1 MSYPILFGPNGEP
14 AVGTSL
20 FMGNGYGVLSDA
32 LSCVVTEE
40 RNGGYELERLY
51 PIKGIHY
58 ELIAQRCILF
68 AETHPGPGEHNISSI
83 QPFRIYRITKP
94 LNGKVTVYAAH
105 FRYDLAGA
113 VLTPCTAHNAA
124 GAMAAVKNNSVGVES
139 FRFYT
144 DKSTEAEME
153 ITVPC
158 SVQSQL
164 AGKSGSILDLY
175 KGEYQFDAKVE
186 NNALVCNVHL
196 WNARGYNRG
205 VTIRYGKNLTD
216 LKQDENCASAYT
228 GVFPYWSGDSITVV
242 GDPLYLGNFDYK
254 KLKVVDFSSDFES
267 APTKAQLAEAASA
280 YATANQIG
288 VPTVSLTVSYIQLA
302 QSTEYANLAL
312 LEHVLLCDTVN
323 VYFEK
328 LGVNA
333 TAKVVKTVYNVILER
348 YDSIEIGEAKTS
360 VADTIVNQQREIE
373 NPEVSSSLRDAINR
387 ATNAITGN
395 LGGYV
400 VIHDSNEDG
409 KPDEI
414 LIMDSPSIASATK
427 VWRWN
432 NSGLGY
438 SSTGYAGPYETA
450 ITADGEIVAN
460 FMTTGTLDASQVTVI
475 NLNAG
480 SITSGTID
488 ASKITVKNLDAS
500 EIKSGSLSANYIVGG
515 TLDANQVSVI
525 NLNAS
530 NITSGTIDGN
540 SINVINLNASN
551 ITSGSLS
558 ANFIRGGTID
568 ANTINV
574 DNLNASN
581 LKFGYVAAGRISYA
595 GNHLASLYVTSLYA
609 MGNYSGTLLLV
620 DSSSPS
626 TWNSTFTRLTRTGV
640 STVSGGSQTATKSW
654 ADILAGVGSAAVFG

>member
-40 RNGGYELERLY
+40 RNGGYELEMLY

-254 KLKVVDFSSDFES
+254 KLKVVDFSSGFES

-302 QSTEYANLAL
+302 QSTEYADLAL

-333 TAKVVKTVYNVILER
+333 TAKVIKTVYNVILER

-438 SSTGYAGPYETA
+438 SSAGYAGPYETA

-515 TLDANQVSVI
+515 TLDASQV
-525 NLNAS
+525 
-530 NITSGTIDGN
+530 
-540 SINVINLNASN
+540 NVINLNASN
-551 ITSGSLS
+551 IVSGSLS
-558 ANFIRGGTID
+558 ADFISGGTID

-581 LKFGYVAAGRISYA
+581 LKFGYLAAARLSDSSK
-595 GNHLASLYVTSLYA
+595 HLESLYVDRVTAYDSFQLGAGLESTASAYLYA
-609 MGNYSGTLLLV
+609 SLRFPASGVIVSASGVQL
-620 DSSSPS
+620 DSSSSVVSWS
-626 TWNSTFTRLTRTGV
+626 TIL
-640 STVSGGSQTATKSW
+640 SGATP
-654 ADILAGVGSAAVFG
+654 VFG